1 MKYLSIFL
9 LALFG
14 LNVNAVAQ
22 EDAISKYFS
31 QYVDD
36 EDFSIVYISSK
47 MFEMLGKLDTDSMDD
62 RETQAVME
70 VVQDM
75 RGLRILMTEKEP
87 MQFYNEAI
95 KTINTNGYE
104 ELMKVR
110 TDGEH
115 VQFLVKEN
123 GDIIRELLLLVGE
136 ADEFVMIS
144 FIGNIHLD
152 SISKLG
158 KVLDVDGAEHLEK
171 LEEKDKAKANS
182 AH

>member
-9 LALFG
+9 LAIFG
-14 LNVNAVAQ
+14 LNVNATAQ
-22 EDAISKYFS
+22 EDAINKYFS

-36 EDFSIVYISSK
+36 QDFSIVYISAK
-47 MFEMLGKLDTDSMDD
+47 MFEMLGKLDTDNMEDK
-62 RETQAVME
+62 ETQAVME
-70 VVQDM
+70 VVKDM

-87 MQFYNEAI
+87 MKFYDQAL

-104 ELMKVR
+104 QLMKVR
-110 TDGEH
+110 TEDEN

-123 GDIIRELLLLVGE
+123 GDVIRELLLLVGE
-136 ADEFVMIS
+136 VDEFVMIS

-158 KVLDVDGAEHLEK
+158 KVLDVEGAEHLEK
-171 LEEKDKAKANS
+171 LEEKDKQKVDKTY
-182 AH
+182 